1 MSYRLQMHAK
11 VRDWLTGLRGTE
23 PEVARLVGEAVLA
36 MLEAGE
42 SLGPPLVVPLET
54 ALWPPADPRD
64 ALDDSYRRQ
73 LEALTKVRRSVA
85 DVATARKRV
94 ELQVTQLEQGA
105 ERLAGQQEKA
115 LEAGREDLASE
126 AGTREAAI
134 REQLADLRYQLAV
147 LTGEEER
154 ITLASQRLQAKVD
167 AFRTRKET
175 IRATRTA
182 EEASRRAR
190 EAFARLGDD
199 TSELEMTGTEPASL
213 EDADSAPAGADL
225 VRAEIP
231 DLTAAFPD
239 GSGSADKDMVVAPP
253 GLMELRPG
261 APGSMPAGLLFVV
274 QPPDTAVLVAWVE
287 EPGGLPDRYHD
298 VLGLA
303 AARLALAPSGNPPAA
318 AAAAAPA
325 AFLSYDAESFLDEFF
340 PGEETEVEIGAAA
353 LIARHRASTLA
364 HARQLTGLTQA
375 QVAARM
381 RVRQERV
388 SAIERA
394 DPGATEIRT
403 LAAYVTALGG
413 RLEIVAAIGGQ
424 RIMLR

>member
-1 MSYRLQMHAK
+1 MSYQLQMHAK
-11 VRDWLTGLRGTE
+11 VHDWLTGLRGTE

-54 ALWPPADPRD
+54 ALRPPTDPWE
-64 ALDDSYRRQ
+64 ALHQSYQRQ

-94 ELQVTQLEQGA
+94 ELQVAQLEQGA
-105 ERLAGQQEKA
+105 ERLASQQEKA
-115 LEAGREDLASE
+115 LEAGREDLAGE

-134 REQLADLRYQLAV
+134 REQLADLRYQLTV

-154 ITLASQRLQAKVD
+154 ITIASQRLQAKVD

-175 IRATRTA
+175 IRATHTA
-182 EEASRRAR
+182 EEASRRVR
-190 EAFARLGDD
+190 EAFARLGED
-199 TSELEMTGTEPASL
+199 TSELELTGTEPASSD
-213 EDADSAPAGADL
+213 DAYSASAAADL
-225 VRAEIP
+225 GLKEIS
-231 DLTAAFPD
+231 DLTATFPD
-239 GSGSADKDMVVAPP
+239 GSRSADEDAVVAPP

-261 APGSMPAGLLFVV
+261 APASMPIGLLFVV
-274 QPPDTAVLVAWVE
+274 VPPDTAVLVAWVE
-287 EPGGLPDRYHD
+287 EPGGLPGRYQD

-303 AARLALAPSGNPPAA
+303 AARLAPSGSPP

-353 LIARHRASTLA
+353 LIARHRARTLA
-364 HARQLTGLTQA
+364 QARQLTGLTQA
-375 QVAARM
+375 QVAGRM

-394 DPGATEIRT
+394 EPGATEIRT
-403 LAAYVTALGG
+403 LAAYVAALGG
-413 RLEIVAAIGGQ
+413 RLEIVADIGGE